1 MTGLA
6 SAKCGL
12 VGGGGG
18 TMTGLASA
26 KCGFVGG
33 GGGTMTGL
41 AKAMEVLAIRAT
53 AERVKTKRKA
63 FEVMV

>member
-1 MTGLA
+1 
-6 SAKCGL
+6 
-12 VGGGGG
+12 
-18 TMTGLASA
+18 MTGLASA